1 MHKNKTL
8 AAFRCTRISRT
19 GSYFKPVLV
28 QVANALIKSQ
38 KHPEFTARYK
48 RIKARRALQFKFFF
62 ISFRL
67 LARIFLRPNSIFA
80 RAAGMADRQLE
91 EPYRLSAAREAG
103 GVDGNSCKGAE
114 RSKTG
119 WNDCGIGKIGK
130 RFKKLYALQVLL
142 WK

>member
-1 MHKNKTL
+1 MIGAGIIVAVVL
-8 AAFRCTRISRT
+8 LL
-19 GSYFKPVLV
+19 YF
-28 QVANALIKSQ
+28 S
-38 KHPEFTARYK
+38 
-48 RIKARRALQFKFFF
+48 
-62 ISFRL
+62 
-67 LARIFLRPNSIFA
+67 LARS
-80 RAAGMADRQLE
+80 AGLADRRME
-91 EPYRLSAAREAG
+91 EIYRLSAAREAG